1 MDLDAAR
8 VDEQAIGY
16 ILGPRKRAEDTL
28 PNAALGPAHEAV
40 VERLLRTVDVPWA
53 IGPAPAAFQRMD
65 DPAQHTAIVDPI
77 HAAHVGRQERLDP
90 SPLNIRKPKEI
101 SHLIA
106 SPHEAMNHNRAA
118 KGIPLMGPDPNPY
131 SLSYCLQW
139 GESRHHTCRRERVNP
154 ALQLFLSRS
163 GAARFAGTGKSR
175 LSLASIAST
184 SATN

>member
-106 SPHEAMNHNRAA
+106 SPHEAMNHNTAA
-118 KGIPLMGPDPNPY
+118 KGIPLMGPDPN
-131 SLSYCLQW
+131 
-139 GESRHHTCRRERVNP
+139 
-154 ALQLFLSRS
+154 
-163 GAARFAGTGKSR
+163 
-175 LSLASIAST
+175 
-184 SATN
+184 